1 MGWLDRLIKN
11 IDEFG
16 DKAVKT
22 MAAQPSYIDKLKA
35 ANPES
40 YKQLEGLMAYTANE
54 GNAGIPQDW
63 QAQIF
68 TPLQVSAPKK
78 IETGKYV
85 DVPEYTTDAEN
96 SPYQTGRT
104 VKQWVQSAPEGYTP
118 TVVDV
123 GGDTPQYAITGY
135 TKDLGKVNG
144 LPVTANYDL
153 EGNLTGYSADPAY
166 RNWLSGSTG
175 VSGGWD
181 ASGAPT
187 PVQHVSSSGGFFSG
201 FTDSALDLL
210 TSDAG
215 KMLMLAA
222 GAGVLPGVS
231 PIVAGSEA
239 AAGLTGVDAALADL
253 AASTPAF
260 TGAEVA
266 GLTGV
271 DAALADLAASTP
283 AFTPEVLVPEL
294 VGVDAAMADLAAS
307 TPAFTPEI
315 LAPELVGVDAALAD
329 LAASA
334 PPEFIAPTVAA
345 GAGLTFKEGLDAVRA
360 GLLVNALTGD
370 PLGLGG
376 DTGGGGATAPSGF
389 AQVPI
394 PEGWKSPEYTY
405 TPVQNVTFEDL
416 FPGVSL
422 QGTQWQNMPQA
433 QTFNQLFA
441 AGRQTPMGSPVDL
454 NQIVGSILGQ
464 STTG

>member
-1 MGWLDRLIKN
+1 MATYKDFSGSSSYYDEILNRLKSGDARIKTTAQSTGRVVQ
-11 IDEFG
+11 DEYGQYVWFPDQG
-16 DKAVKT
+16 
-22 MAAQPSYIDKLKA
+22 QPGSPELVPVNELSKYYNPVTERYESTKQVTVNPYIDL
-35 ANPES
+35 
-40 YKQLEGLMAYTANE
+40 
-54 GNAGIPQDW
+54 GNKPVAGMTEWPVQN
-63 QAQIF
+63 
-68 TPLQVSAPKK
+68 LGN
-78 IETGKYV
+78 GKYQLSV
-85 DVPEYTTDAEN
+85 MN
-96 SPYQTGRT
+96 SGE
-104 VKQWVQSAPEGYTP
+104 SGYSN
-118 TVVDV
+118 VVLNADS
-123 GGDTPQYAITGY
+123 T
-135 TKDLGKVNG
+135 GKVN
-144 LPVTANYDL
+144 LTENTPAFFQPYNS
-153 EGNLTGYSADPAY
+153 GN
-166 RNWLSGSTG
+166 
-175 VSGGWD
+175 
-181 ASGAPT
+181 
-187 PVQHVSSSGGFFSG
+187 FFSD
-201 FTDSALDLL
+201 FTGAAADLA

-307 TPAFTPEI
+307 
-315 LAPELVGVDAALAD
+315 AA
-329 LAASA
+329 
-334 PPEFIAPTVAA
+334 PEFIAPTVAA

-394 PEGWKSPEYTY
+394 PESWKSPEYTY
-405 TPVQNVTFEDL
+405 TPVQNVSFEDL
-416 FPGVSL
+416 FPEVSL

-441 AGRQTPMGSPVDL
+441 AGQQQTPMGTPV
-454 NQIVGSILGQ
+454 NINKIVGSILGQ

>member
-1 MGWLDRLIKN
+1 MGWLDKLLED
-11 IDEFG
+11 IDKFG
-16 DKAVKT
+16 DKATKT
-22 MAAQPSYIDKLKA
+22 MAAQPSYIDRLKA
-35 ANPES
+35 ANPEA
-40 YKQLEGLMAYTANE
+40 YKNLEGLMAYTANE

-78 IETGKYV
+78 IDLTEGK
-85 DVPEYTTDAEN
+85 VPEGFTPVIGDA
-96 SPYQTGRT
+96 
-104 VKQWVQSAPEGYTP
+104 
-118 TVVDV
+118 
-123 GGDTPQYAITGY
+123 GGDTPNYVTFGY

-144 LPVTANYDL
+144 LPITAQYDV
-153 EGNLTGYSADPAY
+153 EGNLTGYAADPAY
-166 RNWLSGSTG
+166 RNWLSGNTG
-175 VSGGWD
+175 VSGKWD
-181 ASGAPT
+181 ASGAPN
-187 PVQHVSSSGGFFSG
+187 PAQHVSSGGGFFGG
-201 FTDSALDLL
+201 FVGDLL
-210 TSDAG
+210 GGVGNLVSGGVNALGDVATWATENP
-215 KMLMLAA
+215 LEAAALAA
-222 GAGVLPGVS
+222 GAYYGLPAL
-231 PIVAGSEA
+231 AGEGA
-239 AAGLTGVDAALADL
+239 AVGAELTGVDAALADL

-283 AFTPEVLVPEL
+283 AFAPEVLVPEL
-294 VGVDAAMADLAAS
+294 IGVDAAMADLAAS
-307 TPAFTPEI
+307 A
-315 LAPELVGVDAALAD
+315 APEFV
-329 LAASA
+329 
-334 PPEFIAPTVAA
+334 APTVAA

-376 DTGGGGATAPSGF
+376 DTGGGATTTSGF

-394 PEGWKSPEYTY
+394 PTEWKSPEYTY
-405 TPVQNVTFEDL
+405 TPVQNVSFEDL

-433 QTFNQLFA
+433 QTFNEMFA